1 MLFAIII
8 AFFIGGFLGFL
19 MACLLCSSR
28 TTETKVYFLERFYRD
43 PLHPTSGKFLAN

>member
-8 AFFIGGFLGFL
+8 AFVIGGSLGFL

-28 TTETKVYFLERFYRD
+28 TTERNVYFPERFYRD
-43 PLHPTSGKFLAN
+43 PLHPASGKFLAN